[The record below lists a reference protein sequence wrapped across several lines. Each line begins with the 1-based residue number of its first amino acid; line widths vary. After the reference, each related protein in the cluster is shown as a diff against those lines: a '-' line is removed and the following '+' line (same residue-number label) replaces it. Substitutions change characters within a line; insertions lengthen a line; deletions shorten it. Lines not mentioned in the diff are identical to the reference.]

1 MVHSHGHIVTLL
13 SLHPTMNDHAK
24 SFVVGAFFG
33 GIVGNPA
40 EFFPRPWFHA
50 DRFHICSSRTELQK
64 VSLFLDFLR
73 ISPSFHDLSILIGG
87 GESGE

>member
-13 SLHPTMNDHAK
+13 SLHPTMNYHPK

-40 EFFPRPWFHA
+40 EFFLSYAGRREVPFNKSI
-50 DRFHICSSRTELQK
+50 DLRFMQTVSIYVQAEQNYRKCPYSSA
-64 VSLFLDFLR
+64 S
-73 ISPSFHDLSILIGG
+73 
-87 GESGE
+87 